1 MNITSKHM
9 AILVDDYFEQSEF
22 EEPIDALEIAGA
34 EVTVISAGDSTELQD
49 MRHISFADKF
59 TADLLLNDARIEDY
73 DALVLPGGVINSDNL
88 RMNEKAQSSVVDFM
102 DQGKLVAA
110 ICHAPWLLISADV
123 VEGKQLT
130 SFPTLQ
136 DDIRNAGGEWTD
148 QPAVIDNNLV
158 TSRKPDDL
166 SFFNEAI
173 ISWYAK
179 EPAVV

>member
-1 MNITSKHM
+1 MNITSKHI
-9 AILVDDYFEQSEF
+9 AILVDNYFEQSEF

-34 EVTVISAGDSTELQD
+34 SITIISAGDSIELQG
-49 MRHISFADKF
+49 MRHTSFADNF
-59 TADLLLNDARIEDY
+59 TADLLLEDARAEDY
-73 DALVLPGGVINSDNL
+73 DALILPGGVVNSDSL
-88 RMNEKAQSSVVDFM
+88 RTNEKAQSWIVDFM
-102 DQGKLVAA
+102 DKGKLVAA
-110 ICHAPWLLISADV
+110 ICHAPWLLVSADV

-130 SFPTLQ
+130 SFPSLQ

-148 QPAVIDNNLV
+148 QPVVIDHNLI

-173 ISWYAK
+173 IRWYAK